1 MVSENDDFR
10 PAAHVRAACTPDGA
24 VLLDLRTGRYLA
36 LNTVGS
42 AVWAE
47 LDAGGSL
54 HDLPARLAERFEAPP
69 EKVADD
75 VRRFVAQLAASGLV
89 EPGRGGASVPATRRA
104 PGPVAGD
111 ADPAAPAAP
120 LARAPRDTPRASAAW
135 LVPGYLGLIAVDVAL
150 KLFGFGRV
158 HAWLRRLPQDAGAGD
173 VRRARE
179 LACGVDRAASFYARR
194 AWCLQRSLATL
205 ILMRLRRWPAQ
216 LVIGVQRLPFAA
228 HAWVELG
235 GEVVNDDARVRTLYA
250 VIERC

>member
-1 MVSENDDFR
+1 MVSEIDDFR
-10 PAAHVRAACTPDGA
+10 PAAHARSVSTPDGA

-47 LDAGGSL
+47 LNAGGCL
-54 HDLPARLAERFEAPP
+54 HDLPVRLAERFEAPHD
-69 EKVADD
+69 KVAHD

-89 EPGRGGASVPATRRA
+89 EPGRGAGIPTTR
-104 PGPVAGD
+104 P
-111 ADPAAPAAP
+111 APAACGADP
-120 LARAPRDTPRASAAW
+120 PTPPAPMARAPRDTPCASAAW

-158 HAWLRRLPQDAGAGD
+158 HAWLRCLPQGARAGD
-173 VRRARE
+173 VRRARA
-179 LACGVDRAASFYARR
+179 LAHGVDRAASLYARR

-235 GEVVNDDARVRTLYA
+235 GEVVNDDARVRALYA